1 MFAGASIRL
10 RMPRRLGTQLLALVL
25 LISVA
30 SFATHAVSHGHTS
43 PAEDLHCQFCH
54 IGHVAIPQPA
64 PQVVMQ
70 APAPI
75 ARFEPP
81 DAPAHS
87 LGPVLTH
94 RSPRAPPAV

>member
-1 MFAGASIRL
+1 MLLFA
-10 RMPRRLGTQLLALVL
+10 
-25 LISVA
+25 VA
-30 SFATHAVSHGHTS
+30 GFATHAISHVHGS
-43 PAEDLHCQFCH
+43 AAEDLHCQFCH

-75 ARFEPP
+75 ARFEPA
-81 DAPAHS
+81 DVPAHTI
-87 LGPVLTH
+87 GPDRTQ